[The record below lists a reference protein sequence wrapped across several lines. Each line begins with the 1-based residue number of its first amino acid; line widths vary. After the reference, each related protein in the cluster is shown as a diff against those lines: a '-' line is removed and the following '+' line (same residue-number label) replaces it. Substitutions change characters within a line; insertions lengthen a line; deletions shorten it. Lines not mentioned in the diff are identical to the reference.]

1 MGKPCSVFSLF
12 PSILLKAIRMEV
24 ADLITACKKQN
35 RSAQKALYELYAPR
49 MMVVCLRYCQND
61 ETARDLLHDGFLQ
74 VFTRIS
80 SYSGKGSFE
89 GWLRRIF
96 VNLAL
101 ENYRQEKK
109 EIDFLSDYAKDE
121 ITFSDTPEDDLLDV
135 GDIPRQEL
143 LNIIQEMPDGYRTV
157 FNLLIFEDASH
168 KEIAAKLGISEN
180 ASRSQYFR
188 AKTFLQKKVQSI
200 LKKKYI

>member
-1 MGKPCSVFSLF
+1 MDDSQ
-12 PSILLKAIRMEV
+12 
-24 ADLITACKKQN
+24 LIVACKKQN
-35 RSAQKALYELYAPR
+35 RNAQKALYELFAPK
-49 MMVVCLRYCQND
+49 MMAVCLRYCKDD

-74 VFTRIS
+74 VFTQIG

-89 GWLRRIF
+89 GWLRKIF

-109 EIDFLSDYAKDE
+109 KVEFLNDYGKDE
-121 ITFSDTPEDDLLDV
+121 TIFLDTPEDDYLDV

-143 LNIIQEMPDGYRTV
+143 LNIIHEMPEGYRTV
-157 FNLLIFEDASH
+157 FNLVIFEDVPH
-168 KEIAAKLGISEN
+168 KEIASMLGITEN

-188 AKTFLQKKVQSI
+188 AKTLLQNKVQSM
-200 LKKKYI
+200 LKKKYL

>member
-1 MGKPCSVFSLF
+1 MDDSQV
-12 PSILLKAIRMEV
+12 IA
-24 ADLITACKKQN
+24 ACKKQN
-35 RSAQKALYELYAPR
+35 RSAQRVLYESYAPK
-49 MMVVCLRYCQND
+49 MMAVCLRYCQND

-74 VFTRIS
+74 VFTQIG

-89 GWLRRIF
+89 GWLRKIF

-109 EIDFLSDYAKDE
+109 KFNFLSDYTKDE
-121 ITFSDTPEDDLLDV
+121 ADFLDTPEDDSLDV

-143 LNIIQEMPDGYRTV
+143 LNIIHQMPEGYRTV
-157 FNLLIFEDASH
+157 FNLVIFEDASH
-168 KEIAAKLGISEN
+168 KEIASMLGITEN

-188 AKTFLQKKVQSI
+188 AKTILQKKVQSI
-200 LKKKYI
+200 LKKEYL

>member
-1 MGKPCSVFSLF
+1 MDDSQ
-12 PSILLKAIRMEV
+12 
-24 ADLITACKKQN
+24 LIAACKKQN
-35 RSAQKALYELYAPR
+35 RNAQKALYELYAPK
-49 MMVVCLRYCQND
+49 MMAVCLRYCQNS

-74 VFTRIS
+74 VFTQIG

-89 GWLRRIF
+89 GWLRKIF

-109 EIDFLSDYAKDE
+109 KFDFLSDYGKDKAD
-121 ITFSDTPEDDLLDV
+121 FFDTPEDDSLEI

-143 LNIIQEMPDGYRTV
+143 LNIIHEMPEGYRTV
-157 FNLLIFEDASH
+157 FNLVVFEDIPH
-168 KEIAAKLGISEN
+168 KEIASMLGITEN

-188 AKTFLQKKVQSI
+188 AKTLLQKKVQSM

>member
-1 MGKPCSVFSLF
+1 MDDSQ
-12 PSILLKAIRMEV
+12 
-24 ADLITACKKQN
+24 LITACKKQN
-35 RSAQKALYELYAPR
+35 RSAQKALYELYAPK
-49 MMVVCLRYCQND
+49 MMAVCLRYCQND

-74 VFTRIS
+74 VFTQIG

-89 GWLRRIF
+89 GWLRKIF

-109 EIDFLSDYAKDE
+109 KFDFLNDYGKDE
-121 ITFSDTPEDDLLDV
+121 TDFLDTPEDDSLDI

-143 LNIIQEMPDGYRTV
+143 LNIIHGMPEGYRTV
-157 FNLLIFEDASH
+157 FNLVIFEDVPH
-168 KEIAAKLGISEN
+168 KEIASMLGITEN

-188 AKTFLQKKVQSI
+188 AKTLLQNKVQSI
-200 LKKKYI
+200 LKKKYL

>member
-1 MGKPCSVFSLF
+1 MDD
-12 PSILLKAIRMEV
+12 AQ
-24 ADLITACKKQN
+24 LITACKKQN
-35 RSAQKALYELYAPR
+35 RNAQKALYELYAPK
-49 MMVVCLRYCQND
+49 MMAVCLRYCQND

-74 VFTRIS
+74 VFTQIG

-109 EIDFLSDYAKDE
+109 KFDFLNDYGKNESD
-121 ITFSDTPEDDLLDV
+121 FLDTPEDDLLEI

-143 LNIIQEMPDGYRTV
+143 LNIIHEMPEGYRTV
-157 FNLLIFEDASH
+157 FNLVIFEDVPH
-168 KEIAAKLGISEN
+168 KEIASMLGITEN

-188 AKTFLQKKVQSI
+188 AKTLLQNKVQSI
-200 LKKKYI
+200 LKKKYL

>member
-1 MGKPCSVFSLF
+1 MDDSQ
-12 PSILLKAIRMEV
+12 
-24 ADLITACKKQN
+24 LIAACKKQN
-35 RSAQKALYELYAPR
+35 RSAQKALYELYAPK
-49 MMVVCLRYCQND
+49 MMAVCLRYCQND

-74 VFTRIS
+74 VFTQIG

-89 GWLRRIF
+89 GWLRKIF

-109 EIDFLSDYAKDE
+109 KFDFLNDYGKDE
-121 ITFSDTPEDDLLDV
+121 TDFLDTPEDDSLDI

-143 LNIIQEMPDGYRTV
+143 LNIIHGMPEGYRTV
-157 FNLLIFEDASH
+157 FNLVIFEDVPH
-168 KEIAAKLGISEN
+168 KEIASMLGITEN

-188 AKTFLQKKVQSI
+188 AKTLLQNKVQSM
-200 LKKKYI
+200 LKKKYL

>member
-1 MGKPCSVFSLF
+1 MDDSQ
-12 PSILLKAIRMEV
+12 
-24 ADLITACKKQN
+24 LIAACKKQN
-35 RSAQKALYELYAPR
+35 RSAQKALYELYAPK
-49 MMVVCLRYCQND
+49 MMAVCLRYCQND

-74 VFTRIS
+74 VFTQIG

-89 GWLRRIF
+89 GWLRKIF

-109 EIDFLSDYAKDE
+109 KFDFLNDYGKDE
-121 ITFSDTPEDDLLDV
+121 TDFLDTPEDDSLDI

-143 LNIIQEMPDGYRTV
+143 LNIIHGMPEGYRTV
-157 FNLLIFEDASH
+157 FNLVIFEDVPH
-168 KEIAAKLGISEN
+168 KEIASMLGITEN

-188 AKTFLQKKVQSI
+188 AKTLLQNKVHSI
-200 LKKKYI
+200 LKKKYL

>member
-1 MGKPCSVFSLF
+1 MDDSQ
-12 PSILLKAIRMEV
+12 
-24 ADLITACKKQN
+24 LITACKKQN
-35 RSAQKALYELYAPR
+35 RDAQKALYELYAPK
-49 MMVVCLRYCQND
+49 MMAVCMRYCRDD

-89 GWLRRIF
+89 GWLRKIF

-109 EIDFLSDYAKDE
+109 RSDFLNDLGKDGAA
-121 ITFSDTPEDDLLDV
+121 FLDAPADDPLDL
-135 GDIPRQEL
+135 GDVTRQEL
-143 LNIIQEMPDGYRTV
+143 LKIIHEMPEGYRTV
-157 FNLLIFEDASH
+157 FNLVIFEEVTH
-168 KEIAAKLGISEN
+168 KEIAAMLGISEN

-188 AKTFLQKKVQSI
+188 AKSILQKKVQFL
-200 LKKKYI
+200 LKKKYL

>member
-1 MGKPCSVFSLF
+1 MDDSQ
-12 PSILLKAIRMEV
+12 
-24 ADLITACKKQN
+24 LIAACKKQN
-35 RSAQKALYELYAPR
+35 RSAQKALYELYAPK
-49 MMVVCLRYCQND
+49 MMAVCLRYCQND

-74 VFTRIS
+74 VFTQIG

-89 GWLRRIF
+89 GWLRKIF

-109 EIDFLSDYAKDE
+109 KFDFLNDYGKDE
-121 ITFSDTPEDDLLDV
+121 TDFLDTPEDDSLDI

-143 LNIIQEMPDGYRTV
+143 LNIIHGMPEGYRTV
-157 FNLLIFEDASH
+157 FNLVIFEDVPH
-168 KEIAAKLGISEN
+168 KEIATMLGITEN

-188 AKTFLQKKVQSI
+188 AKTLLQNKVQSI
-200 LKKKYI
+200 LKKKYL

>member
-1 MGKPCSVFSLF
+1 V
-12 PSILLKAIRMEV
+12 
-24 ADLITACKKQN
+24 
-35 RSAQKALYELYAPR
+35 
-49 MMVVCLRYCQND
+49 
-61 ETARDLLHDGFLQ
+61 LHDGFLQ
-74 VFTRIS
+74 VFTQIG

-89 GWLRRIF
+89 GWLRKIF

-109 EIDFLSDYAKDE
+109 RFNFLNDYGKDNSDFW
-121 ITFSDTPEDDLLDV
+121 DTPEDDSLEV

-143 LNIIQEMPDGYRTV
+143 LNIIREMPEGYRTV
-157 FNLLIFEDASH
+157 FNLVIFEDIPH
-168 KEIAAKLGISEN
+168 KEIGAMLGITEN

-188 AKTFLQKKVQSI
+188 AKTFLQKKVQSM

>member
-1 MGKPCSVFSLF
+1 MDDSQ
-12 PSILLKAIRMEV
+12 
-24 ADLITACKKQN
+24 LIAACKKQN
-35 RSAQKALYELYAPR
+35 RSAQKALYELYAPK
-49 MMVVCLRYCQND
+49 MMAVCLRYCQND

-74 VFTRIS
+74 VFTQIG

-89 GWLRRIF
+89 GWLRKIF

-109 EIDFLSDYAKDE
+109 KFDFLNDYGKDE
-121 ITFSDTPEDDLLDV
+121 TDFLDTPEDDSLDI

-143 LNIIQEMPDGYRTV
+143 LNIIHGMPEGYRTV
-157 FNLLIFEDASH
+157 FNLVIFEDVPH
-168 KEIAAKLGISEN
+168 KEIASMLGITEN

-188 AKTFLQKKVQSI
+188 AKTLLQNKVQSI
-200 LKKKYI
+200 LKKKYL

>member
-1 MGKPCSVFSLF
+1 MDDSQ
-12 PSILLKAIRMEV
+12 
-24 ADLITACKKQN
+24 LIAACKKQN
-35 RSAQKALYELYAPR
+35 RSAQKALYELYAPK
-49 MMVVCLRYCQND
+49 MMAVCLRYCQND

-74 VFTRIS
+74 VFTQIG

-89 GWLRRIF
+89 GWLRKIF

-109 EIDFLSDYAKDE
+109 KFDFLSDYGKDE
-121 ITFSDTPEDDLLDV
+121 TDFLDTPEDDSLDI

-143 LNIIQEMPDGYRTV
+143 LNIIHGMPEGYRTV
-157 FNLLIFEDASH
+157 FNLVIFEDVPH
-168 KEIAAKLGISEN
+168 KEIASMLGITEN

-188 AKTFLQKKVQSI
+188 AKTLLQNKVQSI
-200 LKKKYI
+200 LKKKYL